1 MKLNYNDMLLLA
13 IWEYNRRQDEDLTL
27 ELFQETFGQ
36 VPGAHF
42 HDKWVHYYNRN
53 LLMMAAYFRG
63 EEENGQKFCD
73 MITRQVERYTQ
84 NRRRTELIQR
94 YDMTMTA
101 LNWQTVTSGIP
112 LQKRKYGK

>member
-1 MKLNYNDMLLLA
+1 MRLNYNDMLLLA

-42 HDKWVHYYNRN
+42 HDKWVHYYNKN

-63 EEENGQKFCD
+63 EEEILHSVLLCAAGRAAGGRDRECQ
-73 MITRQVERYTQ
+73 IQVLCQ
-84 NRRRTELIQR
+84 QIIDNRRFAGT
-94 YDMTMTA
+94 
-101 LNWQTVTSGIP
+101 
-112 LQKRKYGK
+112 

>member
-1 MKLNYNDMLLLA
+1 MGIQQETGRGSDPGTVSGN
-13 IWEYNRRQDEDLTL
+13 IRTGSRRTYEDLTL

-42 HDKWVHYYNRN
+42 HDKWVHYYNKN

-73 MITRQVERYTQ
+73 MVTRQVERYTQ
-84 NRRRTELIQR
+84 NRRRT
-94 YDMTMTA
+94 
-101 LNWQTVTSGIP
+101 G
-112 LQKRKYGK
+112 